1 MNTPHAQPPLVAHI
15 IHRLDVGGLEN
26 GLINIINH
34 ASENRY
40 RHVIICMTDY
50 NPAFRARIRR
60 AGVECYALHK
70 REGKDFGVYLR
81 LWRLL
86 RQLRP
91 DIVHTRNLSA
101 LEAQLPAALAGVP
114 GRVHGEHGRDVHDI
128 DGTNRKYNLLRR
140 AFRPLVD
147 RYIPL
152 SRDLEQWLRNQVEV
166 PGKKI
171 VHICN
176 GVDSALFHP
185 AQQGRA
191 SLPVEGVADKDSIV
205 IGTLGRMQ
213 TVKDQLTLVRAFL
226 LLLERLPNARERL
239 RLVLIGDGPLRAEA
253 QELLRQ
259 ASALDLCWLPGSRDD
274 TPHLLRCLDI
284 FVLPS
289 LAEGIS
295 NTILESMA
303 SGLPVLATRVGGN
316 PELVKENLTGTLVP
330 PNDAQAMADGLQSYI
345 EDPQM
350 MRRHGEEGRRR
361 VEQEFSLTHMVERYM
376 AVYDA
381 LLLEKTK

>member
-1 MNTPHAQPPLVAHI
+1 MNKPHTQLPLVAHI

-34 ASENRY
+34 TPENRY

-60 AGVECYALHK
+60 EGVECYALHK
-70 REGKDFGVYLR
+70 REGKDLGVYLR

-114 GRVHGEHGRDVHDI
+114 VRVHGEHGRDMHDI

-176 GVDSALFHP
+176 GVDSELFHP
-185 AQQGRA
+185 AQSGRKL
-191 SLPVEGVADKDSIV
+191 LPLEGFADKDSIV

-226 LLLERLPNARERL
+226 LLLERLPGARGRL
-239 RLVLIGDGPLRAEA
+239 RLALIGDGPLRAEA

-259 ASALDLCWLPGSRDD
+259 AGALDLCWLPGSRDD

-303 SGLPVLATRVGGN
+303 SGLPVVATRVGGN
-316 PELVKENLTGTLVP
+316 PELVKENHTGTLVP
-330 PNDAQAMADGLQSYI
+330 PNDAPAMADALQSYI

-361 VEQEFSLTHMVERYM
+361 VEEEFSLTHMVERYM

>member
-226 LLLERLPNARERL
+226 LLLGRLPNARERL

-316 PELVKENLTGTLVP
+316 PELVKEMLTGTLVP
-330 PNDAQAMADGLQSYI
+330 PNDAQAMADALQSYI

>member
-1 MNTPHAQPPLVAHI
+1 MNKLHSQPPLVAHI

-26 GLINIINH
+26 GLVNIINH
-34 ASENRY
+34 TPENRY
-40 RHVIICMTDY
+40 RHVIICITDY
-50 NPAFRARIRR
+50 NPAFRARIRHE
-60 AGVECYALHK
+60 GVECYALHK

-91 DIVHTRNLSA
+91 EIVHTRNLSA

-176 GVDSALFHP
+176 GVDSELFHP
-185 AQQGRA
+185 AQSGREL
-191 SLPVEGVADKDSIV
+191 LPLEGFADKDSIV

-226 LLLERLPNARERL
+226 LLLERLPGARERL

-259 ASALDLCWLPGSRDD
+259 AGALDLCWLPGSRDD

-316 PELVKENLTGTLVP
+316 PELVKETHTGTLVP
-330 PNDAQAMADGLQSYI
+330 PNNAQAMADALQSYI

-350 MRRHGEEGRRR
+350 MRRHGAEGRQR

-381 LLLEKTK
+381 LLLEKAK